1 MKIQYQFVNGE
12 SREIEVADELGA
24 VLLDLDRIEYNNNQT
39 ETRRHTSL
47 DGMDFE
53 GGLFVAP
60 DDTEQAAELRAD
72 LSALARAMA
81 ALSADQRALLQKVY
95 FEGRSIADIAREEG
109 VARQSIHERM
119 ERIKNKLKVFFT

>member
-47 DGMDFE
+47 DGMDYESDQF
-53 GGLFVAP
+53 AAS
-60 DDTEQAAELRAD
+60 DDTEQTAELRAD
-72 LSALARAMA
+72 MAALARAMA
-81 ALSADQRALLQKVY
+81 ALSPEQRALLRMVY
-95 FEGRSIADIAREEG
+95 FEDQRISDIARAEG
-109 VARQSIHERM
+109 VSHVAILDRLKRIHKRL
-119 ERIKNKLKVFFT
+119 KNNL